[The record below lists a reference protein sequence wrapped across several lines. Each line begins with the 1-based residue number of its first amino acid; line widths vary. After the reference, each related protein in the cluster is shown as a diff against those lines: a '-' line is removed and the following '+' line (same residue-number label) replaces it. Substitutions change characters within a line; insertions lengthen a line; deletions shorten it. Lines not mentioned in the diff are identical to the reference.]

1 MRIQS
6 RPSPLST
13 EGLGT
18 RLRWCR
24 AVVSFSLDDYTDT
37 GTDASDVGDAH
48 SMAICDDDQKN
59 IIPLIFYEVKLE
71 SICSIEQY
79 KELFMQANYSFT
91 EYTLSDCIYC
101 LTDAVT
107 YRYYKVVFK
116 DEKFEIPWKKTVI
129 NATVSA
135 DMLQHLS
142 FLAQWV

>member
-48 SMAICDDDQKN
+48 S
-59 IIPLIFYEVKLE
+59 IPSNLIER
-71 SICSIEQY
+71 
-79 KELFMQANYSFT
+79 LFDCGSQAYVID
-91 EYTLSDCIYC
+91 SD
-101 LTDAVT
+101 
-107 YRYYKVVFK
+107 
-116 DEKFEIPWKKTVI
+116 
-129 NATVSA
+129 
-135 DMLQHLS
+135 
-142 FLAQWV
+142 